1 MKRRRL
7 LQTAAGLGAL
17 VVLRPVAAAP
27 APAPSPV
34 LDVLVQGFANN
45 QPVGTG
51 RVKLGISPLIENG
64 NAAPL
69 TVTVDSPMT
78 AADHVK
84 RIAIF
89 NEKNPERDV
98 AIFTLGPRAGRA
110 SVSTR
115 MRLATSQRLV
125 AVAELSDGS
134 FWQDRADVIVTLAAC
149 IEE

>member
-17 VVLRPVAAAP
+17 VVLRPVVA

-98 AIFTLGPRAGRA
+98 AVFTLGPRAGRA